1 MFDFNSDG
9 KTNFDDLKYKLFGFL
24 PVYAALL
31 AVAGVVYYFT
41 TGKKGKKFRL

>member
-9 KTNFDDLKYKLFGFL
+9 KFNFDDMKYKLFGFL

-31 AVAGVVYYFT
+31 AVAGGVYYMVA
-41 TGKKGKKFRL
+41 GKKGKKFRL